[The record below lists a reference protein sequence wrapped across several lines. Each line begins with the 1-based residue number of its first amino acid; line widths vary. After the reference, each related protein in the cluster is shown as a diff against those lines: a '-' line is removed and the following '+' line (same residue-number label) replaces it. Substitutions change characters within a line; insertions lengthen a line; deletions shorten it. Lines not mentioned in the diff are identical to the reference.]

1 MKFTCPRAALVEALQ
16 AVSGVVPTRGIKEVF
31 ESVRVEASR
40 KDGLTLLGTDLE
52 VSLRFTVPPADG
64 LEVAED
70 GVLLAPARRLAA
82 ILHELPDGPV
92 SVAWSKG
99 VCSVKASAGSWRVTG
114 GDPADFPAIEIP
126 ETAGGVQVESGVLK
140 DLVARTSFAAAKEK
154 MRYALN
160 GVLLLV
166 KGDDLQGVAT
176 DGRRLS
182 LVQAKCRN
190 PGKKSSR
197 AIVPTRALTQLVR
210 VLREED
216 AEVRLAFSESQVA
229 AATGRAVV
237 LARLVEGAFPNFE
250 EVIPVNCER
259 KATLSRDDLAA
270 GLRRASVLFAAR
282 EGPAGSSVRLKF
294 EEGRDLV
301 VSATVADVGEA
312 VVSIPCRYQGKGE
325 EVGYNA
331 GFLVE
336 ALGVCTQGEVSFEFN
351 NRQSPGRLSD
361 GEKFTHV
368 VMPVTLE

>member
-1 MKFTCPRAALVEALQ
+1 MKFTCARAGLVEALQ

-31 ESVRVEASR
+31 ESVKVEASR

-52 VSLRFTVPPADG
+52 VSLRYTLPVGDG

-70 GVLLAPARRLAA
+70 GVLLAPARRLSA
-82 ILHELPDGPV
+82 ILHELPEGPV
-92 SVAWSKG
+92 SVGWSKG

-126 ETAGGVQVESGVLK
+126 DASEGIQVERGVLE

-160 GVLLLV
+160 GILLLV
-166 KGDDLQGVAT
+166 KGDELQGVAT

-190 PGKKSSR
+190 AGKKTSR

-216 AEVRLAFSESQVA
+216 ATVRLAFSESQVA

-259 KATLSRDDLAA
+259 KAVLSRDELTA
-270 GLRRASVLFAAR
+270 GLRRAAVLFAAR

-294 EEGRDLV
+294 DEGKELV

-312 VVSIPCRYQGKGE
+312 VVSIPCRFEGKGE

-331 GFLVE
+331 GFLLE
-336 ALGVCTQGEVSFEFN
+336 ALGVCTEGDVTFEFN
-351 NRQSPGRLSD
+351 SRQSPGRLSD
-361 GEKFTHV
+361 GDRFTHV